1 MQYTIRMLPPK
12 QEMWDKMIERICD
25 MNKCKLYEIMAS
37 NVFIHIAVQFLYVKE
52 TRKKLL

>member
-1 MQYTIRMLPPK
+1 
-12 QEMWDKMIERICD
+12 MWDKMIERICD